1 MRYSPAVALSDRDH
15 AELVSLTRSPRVS
28 SVIGFRARIVLA
40 LAGGGSTTAVASE
53 LGTSAPTV
61 RKWRD
66 RFFAEGVDGLD
77 DRSRSGRP
85 PVVDEGMVVAETLTA
100 PPEDS
105 GLTHWSSRELS
116 KRIGISHNEI
126 AAIWRN
132 WGIQPH
138 RTESFKFSTDPELDT
153 KITDIIGLYMNPPEN
168 AIVLCIDE
176 KSQVQALERSRP
188 MLPVMPGLAEHRSHD
203 YKRHG
208 KTSLFAALE
217 VATGRVTDQCHSRHT
232 NKEFLKFLKHVAAE
246 YPDGKLHIVVDNYR
260 THKHENVRTWLARPE
275 NKRIQLHFTP
285 TGCSWMVSIRKSGD
299 GGLRAAARHAGR
311 DVCSGAGQGVCCAA
325 WRLRLGWRRI
335 LMLMWH
341 RCGRCSRRRWRRTG
355 GGSGLPG
362 SCGRITSGCWRRMP
376 GSRLSL

>member
-15 AELVSLTRSPRVS
+15 
-28 SVIGFRARIVLA
+28 
-40 LAGGGSTTAVASE
+40 SE

-176 KSQVQALERSRP
+176 KSQIQAY
-188 MLPVMPGLAEHRSHD
+188 PGD
-203 YKRHG
+203 
-208 KTSLFAALE
+208 
-217 VATGRVTDQCHSRHT
+217 D
-232 NKEFLKFLKHVAAE
+232 
-246 YPDGKLHIVVDNYR
+246 
-260 THKHENVRTWLARPE
+260 
-275 NKRIQLHFTP
+275 
-285 TGCSWMVSIRKSGD
+285 SGVCD
-299 GGLRAAARHAGR
+299 GG
-311 DVCSGAGQGVCCAA
+311 
-325 WRLRLGWRRI
+325 
-335 LMLMWH
+335 
-341 RCGRCSRRRWRRTG
+341 
-355 GGSGLPG
+355 
-362 SCGRITSGCWRRMP
+362 
-376 GSRLSL
+376 

>member
-116 KRIGISHNEI
+116 KPIGISHNEI

-208 KTSLFAALE
+208 TTSLFAALE

-285 TGCSWMVSIRKSGD
+285 TGCSWMNLVEVFFSIITRKAIRRGSFTSVKELMVAIGAFIASYNTD
-299 GGLRAAARHAGR
+299 CTPFTWTKPAEVIISKARGK
-311 DVCSGAGQGVCCAA
+311 
-325 WRLRLGWRRI
+325 
-335 LMLMWH
+335 
-341 RCGRCSRRRWRRTG
+341 RRTTFIKNG
-355 GGSGLPG
+355 TS
-362 SCGRITSGCWRRMP
+362 ITRY
-376 GSRLSL
+376 